1 MNTSYIVV
9 LGQAAPEQPTTAAP
23 GGVVPKPPPG
33 TNVAGGVASASV
45 SMLLLLALAAWIC
58 VKQKGAQ
65 WPHIGLGILIGV
77 VGAGTIVGQVSWN
90 VIGIITQLLSGL
102 GASFG

>member
-1 MNTSYIVV
+1 MILSTVTHLAV
-9 LGQAAPEQPTTAAP
+9 LAQAAP
-23 GGVVPKPPPG
+23 GGVVPKPPDG
-33 TNVAGGVASASV
+33 VNVAGGATTASV

-65 WPHIGLGILIGV
+65 WPHIGLGILIGTL
-77 VGAGTIVGQVSWN
+77 GAGTIVGQVSWN
-90 VIGIITQLLSGL
+90 VIGIIGQLLAGF

>member
-1 MNTSYIVV
+1 MPETEYV
-9 LGQAAPEQPTTAAP
+9 LVIGQAAPGGIVPQPPA
-23 GGVVPKPPPG
+23 G
-33 TNVAGGVASASV
+33 TNVAGGAATASV

-90 VIGIITQLLSGL
+90 VIGIFTQLLSGL

>member
-1 MNTSYIVV
+1 MILSTVTHLAV
-9 LGQAAPEQPTTAAP
+9 LAQSAP
-23 GGVVPKPPPG
+23 GGVVPKPPEG
-33 TNVAGGVASASV
+33 VNVAGGATTATV

-58 VKQKGAQ
+58 VKTKGAQ

-77 VGAGTIVGQVSWN
+77 VGAGTIVGQVAWN
-90 VIGIITQLLSGL
+90 VLGIFTQLLTSL